1 MVDQTLREHEHM
13 IDEHD
18 IRLETLQSDVTLIR
32 DEVGGLKTN
41 LNDVKVRLG
50 IKDKTNGQVVDYQK
64 QLMDAQNK
72 EREDRKEQDKLM
84 FERLD
89 RLDERIWYLAVGIGV
104 SVLLEIGVFI
114 IQSHL

>member
-1 MVDQTLREHEHM
+1 MDQTLREHEHM

-18 IRLETLQSDVTLIR
+18 IRLETLQSDVTLIK
-32 DEVGGLKTN
+32 DDVGGLKTN

-72 EREDRKEQDKLM
+72 EREDRKEQDRLM